1 MNFKAFLPLLLLASL
16 ALYGAEFNPFAF
28 PRTERSI
35 AMEYYGLRGA
45 EALSPT
51 ELQVVFGTSLGGDYD
66 KPEAYS
72 ILSFDD
78 PAYGYTKSIR
88 PRSVSVIRQELEK
101 QIDEFLNK

>member
-1 MNFKAFLPLLLLASL
+1 MASL

-51 ELQVVFGTSLGGDYD
+51 ERRLFSAPVWAGITINRRLTAS
-66 KPEAYS
+66 
-72 ILSFDD
+72 
-78 PAYGYTKSIR
+78 
-88 PRSVSVIRQELEK
+88 
-101 QIDEFLNK
+101 

>member
-16 ALYGAEFNPFAF
+16 ALYGAELNPFAF

-88 PRSVSVIRQELEK
+88 PRSVSVIRQELE
-101 QIDEFLNK
+101 

>member
-1 MNFKAFLPLLLLASL
+1 MNVKAFLPLLLLASL

-72 ILSFDD
+72 ILSLVI
-78 PAYGYTKSIR
+78 P
-88 PRSVSVIRQELEK
+88 PMVIRSQSARGVFRLS
-101 QIDEFLNK
+101 DRSLN